1 MKKLLSVIGGL
12 VIAGSLFL
20 TTGNTAKAA
29 GETDDCPCHQV
40 TIIMGA
46 ERNKMVSEVISSESF
61 KNVKAELRQDGFKW
75 TNANDIEVLK
85 FNLNGKILIGIPFVN
100 NQGYKVMAGYLDGVY
115 SGTHP
120 FE

>member
-29 GETDDCPCHQV
+29 ETDDCPCHQV

-46 ERNKMVSEVISSESF
+46 ERNKMVADVISSESF
-61 KNVKAELRQDGFKW
+61 KNVKAELGQDGFKW
-75 TNANDIEVLK
+75 TNAKDIEVIK
-85 FNLNGKILIGIPFVN
+85 YNLNGKILIGIPFVN
-100 NQGYKVMAGYLDGVY
+100 NQGYKVMAGYLDGKY
-115 SGTHP
+115 AGAAP